1 MNNMVNGCL
10 LINKEKGLTSRQ
22 EVNKISKILKTKKV
36 GHIGTLDPFATGLL
50 IVLVGNATKISP
62 FLEKEDKTYI
72 ASLKFGEATDTL
84 DVDGNVIKSEEVPD
98 LSIDKIKEVLKSF
111 IGESEQVP
119 PLYSAL
125 KLNGKHY
132 YDYARKGIEI
142 ERKVRK
148 IRIYDIQFV
157 SYSNHVLTFAAK
169 VSKGTYIRSL
179 GEDIATRLGTIG
191 HLIELER
198 LAIGDFSL
206 SKAIKSDEVD
216 ETKLISI
223 DKMLKDYKNIL
234 LDDKL
239 ALKAKNGVALYLN
252 SQEEYVLVSDKD
264 GIIAMYQKE
273 NDKYICLRGL
283 R

>member
-1 MNNMVNGCL
+1 M
-10 LINKEKGLTSRQ
+10 
-22 EVNKISKILKTKKV
+22 
-36 GHIGTLDPFATGLL
+36 
-50 IVLVGNATKISP
+50 
-62 FLEKEDKTYI
+62 
-72 ASLKFGEATDTL
+72 
-84 DVDGNVIKSEEVPD
+84 
-98 LSIDKIKEVLKSF
+98 
-111 IGESEQVP
+111 
-119 PLYSAL
+119 
-125 KLNGKHY
+125 
-132 YDYARKGIEI
+132 
-142 ERKVRK
+142 
-148 IRIYDIQFV
+148 
-157 SYSNHVLTFAAK
+157 
-169 VSKGTYIRSL
+169 SKGTYIRSL
-179 GEDIATRLGTIG
+179 GEDIAARLGTIG

-273 NDKYICLRGL
+273 NEKYICLRGL

>member
-84 DVDGNVIKSEEVPD
+84 DVDGNVIKREEVPD
-98 LSIDKIKEVLKSF
+98 LSKDKIKEVLKSF

-157 SYSNHVLTFAAK
+157 SYSNHVSSF
-169 VSKGTYIRSL
+169 
-179 GEDIATRLGTIG
+179 
-191 HLIELER
+191 
-198 LAIGDFSL
+198 
-206 SKAIKSDEVD
+206 
-216 ETKLISI
+216 
-223 DKMLKDYKNIL
+223 
-234 LDDKL
+234 
-239 ALKAKNGVALYLN
+239 
-252 SQEEYVLVSDKD
+252 QE
-264 GIIAMYQKE
+264 
-273 NDKYICLRGL
+273 
-283 R
+283 